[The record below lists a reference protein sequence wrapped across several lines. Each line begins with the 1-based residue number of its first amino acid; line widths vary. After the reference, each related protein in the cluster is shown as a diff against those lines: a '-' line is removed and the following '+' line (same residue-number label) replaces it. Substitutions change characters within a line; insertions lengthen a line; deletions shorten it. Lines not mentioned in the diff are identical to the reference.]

1 MNRWLMRLF
10 PVAFYG
16 LLLLF
21 AVRFFQTL
29 DWSKL
34 EGISVSWT
42 YVLIASV
49 LALVFRYWGAYIWTV
64 LLRTLGAT
72 NVRFSRELIYVYAK
86 SWLGRYIP
94 GTAPWILG
102 KIYFASQKGISKNKL
117 AVSSLLEGLLQV
129 VVTLALAILILLLDA
144 RTTEIIDSS
153 LKALLVVALLGCVVV
168 LLPPV
173 FNGVI
178 KLAYRLVKKKTF
190 DTAHAA
196 TRRSIATGS
205 LLYLIATLVGG
216 LSFFFIAKAVYPELA
231 YSDMLF
237 VLGVSNLASAVS
249 MLAIFAPSGI
259 GVREAIQVALLALIM
274 PAEIALVI
282 AIVTRLWGIIIDLLF
297 YLLSL
302 IHTRITTTS
311 Q

>member
-1 MNRWLMRLF
+1 MKRWIIKLF
-10 PVAFYG
+10 PIVFYV
-16 LLLLF
+16 LLF
-21 AVRFFQTL
+21 LFAMRFLENL

-42 YVLIASV
+42 YVTIASV
-49 LALVFRYWGAYIWTV
+49 LALLFRYWGAYIWTV

-72 NVRFSRELIYVYAK
+72 NVSFSRDLIYVYAK

-102 KIYFASQKGISKNKL
+102 KIYFASKKGISKNKL
-117 AVSSLLEGLLQV
+117 AVSSLLEGLLQI

-144 RTTEIIDSS
+144 RTAEIIDSS
-153 LKALLVVALLGCVVV
+153 LKALLVLALVGCVVV

-178 KLAYRLVKKKTF
+178 KLAYRLIKKKRF
-190 DTAHAA
+190 DSEHAA
-196 TRRSIATGS
+196 TSRSIVTGS
-205 LLYLIATLVGG
+205 LLYLIATLIGG
-216 LSFFFIAKAVYPELA
+216 LSFFFITKAVYPELS
-231 YSDMLF
+231 YNETLF

-282 AIVTRLWGIIIDLLF
+282 AIVTRLWGIIIDLVF
-297 YLLSL
+297 FVLSL
-302 IHTRITTTS
+302 LHTRFLPGR
-311 Q
+311 